1 MVPGCL
7 ATSDQ
12 ESMDILLNKKQKD
25 VLLTLNKM
33 LINMSANVESPK
45 PNKISTR
52 ISAHSLEKGIQKFR
66 DSESIE
72 SLCKNSKN
80 LQVNH
85 LSKNIIYLNC

>member
-7 ATSDQ
+7 ASNNV
-12 ESMDILLNKKQKD
+12 ELMEILFNKKQKE

-33 LINMSANVESPK
+33 LVDMTTMSSPK

-52 ISAHSLEKGIQKFR
+52 ITAHSLDKGVQKFR

-80 LQVNH
+80 LQVNF
-85 LSKNIIYLNC
+85 